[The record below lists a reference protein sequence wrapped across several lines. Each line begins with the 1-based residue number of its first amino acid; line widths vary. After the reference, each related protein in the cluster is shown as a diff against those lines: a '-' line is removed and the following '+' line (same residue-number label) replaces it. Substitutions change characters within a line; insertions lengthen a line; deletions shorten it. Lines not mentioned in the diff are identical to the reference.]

1 MVNQKFY
8 DQVAQEIAA
17 QQLDNGLWV
26 RAFSEALGDEG
37 RAKAIY
43 ISLRVAR
50 LEADEAQR
58 RAAAAA
64 EQEQCARAAKE
75 RAEAKAKERAEAEVK
90 EREAWEREAKK
101 RYKAFQDPLN
111 YAMAVVVLYV
121 VVLIFIYTCYGT

>member
-17 QQLDNGLWV
+17 QQLDSGLWV

-37 RAKAIY
+37 RAKAVY

-64 EQEQCARAAKE
+64 EQEQRARAE
-75 RAEAKAKERAEAEVK
+75 KERAEAEVK

-101 RYKAFQDPLN
+101 EYKPFQDPLN
-111 YAMAVVVLYV
+111 YAMAVAVLYV
-121 VVLIFIYTCYGT
+121 VVLIFICARYGA